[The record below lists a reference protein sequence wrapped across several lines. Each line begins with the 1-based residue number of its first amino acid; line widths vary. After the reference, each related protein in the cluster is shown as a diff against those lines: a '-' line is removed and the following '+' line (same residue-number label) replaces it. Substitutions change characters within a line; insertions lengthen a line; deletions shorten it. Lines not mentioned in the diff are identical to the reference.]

1 MCSHADSWEISVFNV
16 LDNGRQTTYLI
27 CQLVFQVWV
36 WLTENNE
43 GKKSISR
50 SKKLPFVPKGNEIET
65 KTSLWYC
72 GSSSL
77 MITSQI
83 WSWRGAHPC
92 SKLMPNAAASSGCVS
107 EDSSGGRCLWPAPAW
122 GQPRTSWSRGFG
134 WTRGRCTAGRW
145 SWWGG
150 RYADGQG
157 GNSSAS
163 GMITESPDPMTW
175 DLLSRALQVLQ
186 TQHGNN

>member
-43 GKKSISR
+43 GEKSVSR

-77 MITSQI
+77 MIHKPDLVLKRSPPLLKADAKRSCQQ
-83 WSWRGAHPC
+83 RLC
-92 SKLMPNAAASSGCVS
+92 
-107 EDSSGGRCLWPAPAW
+107 EW
-122 GQPRTSWSRGFG
+122 GQQWGKMPVTSPSVGTASHELVKGVWLDTRQVHSRSLELVGGKVGWRSRRKLKCLRHDHREPRPYDVRFTEQSTPGPAN
-134 WTRGRCTAGRW
+134 TAW
-145 SWWGG
+145 
-150 RYADGQG
+150 Q
-157 GNSSAS
+157 
-163 GMITESPDPMTW
+163 
-175 DLLSRALQVLQ
+175 
-186 TQHGNN
+186 